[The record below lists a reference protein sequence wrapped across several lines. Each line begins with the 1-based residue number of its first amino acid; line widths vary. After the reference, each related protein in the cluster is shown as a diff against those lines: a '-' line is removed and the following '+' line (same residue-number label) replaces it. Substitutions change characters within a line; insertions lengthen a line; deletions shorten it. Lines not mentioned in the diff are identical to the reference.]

1 MASIYTM
8 TVEVPVAAARSDWHN
23 TSTGAVTNKTTG
35 TGTAQVTIPA
45 IPVGASITRVLL
57 TVTVSTPV
65 GYAEILTAN
74 GQSINAAAV
83 NQDVDLSADMP
94 APGTYDITY
103 RYRSSGR
110 TGLAE
115 GDHYS
120 TLYFS
125 DGYLTVEYLSGD
137 PVPTPE
143 EDPAPETVLQT
154 AGEIVLYSGWA
165 EEFGGTYGQGM
176 LTPAE
181 CTVTQEAGGE
191 YSLTLKH
198 PMTPDGRW
206 RGLVPFAIV
215 RVPVPAED
223 TPFIDGS
230 GEIVTTGL
238 EIWRAEA
245 DAGWYT
251 STAWTLRTTW
261 QAATYYPK
269 DSYCR
274 WNGYN
279 WRCLAP
285 HTSGQNWADTTAYWK
300 NQGTGAPKAAR
311 KLPEWT
317 RLYVSDSTDATWL
330 YVKLSTGETGYV
342 YKSEAQYLRTA
353 TPEDIEEL
361 TTEER
366 HITDQ
371 PFRLTDVSYDGST
384 VTARGQHVSYD
395 ANLWLLGDV
404 EIADEVIGDAILDI
418 RAALIGEEPGQDGR
432 EPFRIFAQDTG
443 NTISASY
450 SGKTPTAAI
459 LDPDMGLVP
468 LYRSRLV
475 RDNWDFFLVSNEGT
489 NRGFRL
495 TYGVNLTGIKWQRDF
510 SGLITRIM
518 PEAKDENGDPYHL
531 PEVFVDS
538 PRINAY
544 PVRAYEVLRVDAQI
558 GKPRPDGEGNW
569 TGPQVIA
576 EMRARAADRFLVDRV
591 DQPAVEMDVEF
602 AAIGQ
607 TAGAEQFRGLE
618 RVSLYDTVTVYHPDL
633 GIDTAIQVKAYEW
646 DAIRQRFN
654 RLTLGDVFRHG
665 QHTIPGYE
673 IGDGAITLK
682 KLDALTVQ
690 ALQGGTTE

>member
-8 TVEVPVAAARSDWHN
+8 TVEVPEAHARSTWTN
-23 TSTGAVTNKTTG
+23 TDTGAVTGKTTG
-35 TGTAQVTIPA
+35 TGTAEAVIPA
-45 IPVGASITRVLL
+45 IPVGASISRVVL

-65 GYAEILTAN
+65 GYAEILTCN
-74 GQSINAAAV
+74 GQSLNAAAT
-83 NQDVDLSADMP
+83 NEVDLSADMP
-94 APGTYDITY
+94 APGTYTITY
-103 RYRSSGR
+103 VYRSSGR
-110 TGLAE
+110 SGLSA
-115 GDHYS
+115 GSHYS
-120 TLYFS
+120 VLDFT
-125 DGYLTVEYLSGD
+125 GAYLTVEYIAGD

-143 EDPAPETVLQT
+143 EDPAPDTVLET
-154 AGEIVLYSGWA
+154 GGEIILYSGWA
-165 EEFGGTYGQGM
+165 EEFGGTYGQGL
-176 LTPAE
+176 LTPTE

-191 YSLTLKH
+191 YSLTLRH

-215 RVPVPAED
+215 RAPVPAED
-223 TPFIDGS
+223 TPFIDGA

-251 STAWTLRTTW
+251 TTAYTIRTAWRP
-261 QAATYYPK
+261 ATYYPEGA
-269 DSYCR
+269 YCR
-274 WNGYN
+274 QNGYN
-279 WRCLAP
+279 WRCLAG
-285 HTSGQNWADTTAYWK
+285 HTSGTTWAATTAYWK
-300 NQGTGAPKAAR
+300 NQGTGAPKAVR

-342 YKSEAQYLRTA
+342 YKSEAVYLRTA
-353 TPEDIEEL
+353 TDEDIAEL
-361 TTEER
+361 TTAER

-371 PFRLTDVSYDGST
+371 PFRLTDVSTDGSS
-384 VTARGQHVSYD
+384 VTIRAQHVSYD

-404 EIADEVIGDAILDI
+404 EIVDAPIGDAILDVK
-418 RAALIGEEPGQDGR
+418 AALIGEQPGEDGR
-432 EPFRIFAQDTG
+432 EPFRIFAQNTG

-459 LDPDMGLVP
+459 LDPDVGLVP

-475 RDNWDFFLVSNEGT
+475 RDGWDFFLVANEGT

-495 TYGVNLTGIKWQRDF
+495 TYGINLTGITWHRDF
-510 SGLITRIM
+510 SNLITRIM
-518 PEAKDENGDPYHL
+518 PEAKDEDGQPYHL
-531 PEVFVDS
+531 PELFVDS
-538 PRINAY
+538 PIINAY
-544 PVRAYEVLRVDAQI
+544 PVRAYEVLKVDAQI

-569 TGPQVIA
+569 TAVQVIA

-591 DQPAVEMDVEF
+591 DQPTVEMEVEF

-607 TAGAEQFRGLE
+607 TAGAEQFRDLE

-633 GIDTAIQVKAYEW
+633 GIETAIQVKAYEW
-646 DAIRQRFN
+646 DAIRRRFN
-654 RLTLGDVFRHG
+654 RLTLGDVFAHG

-690 ALQGGTTE
+690 ALQGGSST